1 MLNQPRGFW
10 SLFGTDMIVRTGYQM
25 GKTPALP
32 MFAAAIGAGELMI
45 GTIVAVSTMNGM
57 LAKPLVG
64 ALSDRWGRRL
74 WFFAALILF
83 SGTPFLYQLVET
95 PEQLLALRLFHGSAT
110 AIFGPVTLAMVAEMA
125 RSGRATRLGWFEM
138 ARAFGYLAAPT
149 HAGWRLLTF
158 DAPAPV
164 FKYGSAE
171 G

>member
-95 PEQLLALRLFHGSAT
+95 
-110 AIFGPVTLAMVAEMA
+110 
-125 RSGRATRLGWFEM
+125 RSEEHTSEIQSLMRISYAVFC
-138 ARAFGYLAAPT
+138 
-149 HAGWRLLTF
+149 LT
-158 DAPAPV
+158 
-164 FKYGSAE
+164 KKKKHQHTT
-171 G
+171 